1 MAAAPPSDGYADP
14 ELRPDRARTDLHS
27 LRAADPRLDALSS
40 RVQLDAAAAA
50 AASLRR
56 DDAAAAAALRG
67 QRILVTGSAGYIGA
81 ALCLALGRLGAEAVG
96 LDIVSPGQHDT
107 VNIQAHVADAEA
119 VMEAIEGCNGVLH
132 AAARHQISLF

>member
-1 MAAAPPSDGYADP
+1 MSTAPTSDDGSDP
-14 ELRPDRARTDLHS
+14 ELRPDRPRTDLHS
-27 LRAADPRLDALSS
+27 LRAADPHLDALSS
-40 RVQLDAAAAA
+40 PIQLAAAAAA
-50 AASLRR
+50 AASLRH
-56 DDAAAAAALRG
+56 DDAVTAALSGR
-67 QRILVTGSAGYIGA
+67 RILVTGSAGYIGA

-132 AAARHQISLF
+132 AAARHQTSLF